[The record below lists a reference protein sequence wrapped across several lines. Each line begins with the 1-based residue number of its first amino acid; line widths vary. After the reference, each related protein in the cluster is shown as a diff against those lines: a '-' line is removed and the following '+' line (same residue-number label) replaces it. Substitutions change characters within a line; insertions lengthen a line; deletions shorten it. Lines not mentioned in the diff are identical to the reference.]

1 MKFALYQRIFLHNF
15 YGRNMLSKNEIRE
28 VLPCPIL
35 IEICS
40 DEIFFGIHNLIKEL
54 REKHNKNRDSK
65 IENIILDFVDEDLFP
80 NFEYNQFK
88 IYVGKTLIHEG
99 IIPSLIKKNENQ
111 KKEFWTSFFSL
122 VEGILNIWHDEII
135 KVQKE
140 NDAKLKKLKE
150 EGYDEFLFAY
160 YYSNNDK
167 KFFMYL
173 KRLATRYPNSQYVK
187 ILRRVYRL
195 GRRRFHKSKYGLWKK
210 MDKFTNRAKHKDF

>member
-1 MKFALYQRIFLHNF
+1 
-15 YGRNMLSKNEIRE
+15 MLSKNEIRE
-28 VLPCPIL
+28 VLPCPIR

-40 DEIFFGIHNLIKEL
+40 ATFFLCIHDLIKKL
-54 REKHNKNRDSK
+54 REKYNKNRDTK
-65 IENIILDFVDEDLFP
+65 IENIIVDYIEEDLLA
-80 NFEYNQFK
+80 NLEYNQFK
-88 IYVGKTLIHEG
+88 IYVGKKLIHEG
-99 IIPSLIKKNENQ
+99 IAPFLIEKNENQ
-111 KKEFWTSFFSL
+111 NKEFWTSFLSL

-135 KVQKE
+135 KVQKD
-140 NDAKLKKLKE
+140 NDAKLKKIKE

-195 GRRRFHKSKYGLWKK
+195 GYRSFHKRKYGLWKK
-210 MDKFTNRAKHKDF
+210 MDKSVNKAKLKDF